1 MPRKT
6 AGRRPAVRLFAVV
19 VEGRRAQ
26 TIDRVL
32 LYAAATMAE
41 AAEMARAFY
50 LADGQPTLSLRFAA
64 QPITE
69 VSGPAG
75 AIYRIVLERHPGA

>member
-1 MPRKT
+1 MPRKS

-19 VEGRRAQ
+19 VEDRRAH

-32 LYAAATMAE
+32 LYAAATMAD

-50 LADGQPTLSLRFAA
+50 LADGQPLSLRFAA

-69 VSGPAG
+69 VSGPGG
-75 AIYRIVLERHPGA
+75 AVYRVVLEPHPGA